1 MLCIVEWSSY
11 GGTCSISMDI
21 FGNREILAALQS
33 FAGLFEVT
41 SHSAAYPEC

>member
-1 MLCIVEWSSY
+1 
-11 GGTCSISMDI
+11 MDI